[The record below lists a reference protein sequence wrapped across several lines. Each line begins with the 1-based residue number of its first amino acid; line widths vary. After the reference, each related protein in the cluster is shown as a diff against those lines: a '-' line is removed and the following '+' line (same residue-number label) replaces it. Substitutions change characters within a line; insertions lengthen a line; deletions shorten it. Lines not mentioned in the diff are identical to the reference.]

1 MRLKKIV
8 LLLSLCLFGCT
19 VGQESEAIRT
29 GTYFDLIELLDEQI
43 AMFEVEKPALYK
55 ELNVNGETEKIAL
68 KFDSAQQWKDE
79 LGFFYQADINKLG
92 LETAYIT
99 EELSVGNGN
108 KKVIDSAKTEKP
120 TVRSIEYNYSANQ
133 LESIRILVRDKNPVY
148 NFEKELNLFFD
159 VKQGKSILSSF
170 SISGDQSMILKDEL
184 NYSLKATIGQ

>member
-43 AMFEVEKPALYK
+43 AMFEIEKPALCK
-55 ELNVNGETEKIAL
+55 ELNVNGETEKITL

-79 LGFFYQADINKLG
+79 LGLFYQADINKLG

-108 KKVIDSAKTEKP
+108 KKIIDSAKTEKP
-120 TVRSIEYNYSANQ
+120 TVHSIEYNYSANQ